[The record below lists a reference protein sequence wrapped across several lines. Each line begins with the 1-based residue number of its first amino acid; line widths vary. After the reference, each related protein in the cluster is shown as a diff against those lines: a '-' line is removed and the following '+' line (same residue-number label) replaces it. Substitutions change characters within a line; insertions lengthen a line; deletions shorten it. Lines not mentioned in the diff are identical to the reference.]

1 MGKPGDPLTSRCD
14 VVAGRR
20 MFSRTGGQ
28 GPPVVLVHGYG
39 VSSAYL
45 LPLARALADRC
56 AVYVPDLPG
65 HGRSEDPEA
74 PPTIESHA
82 ATLGEWLDALGVERP
97 ALVGNSMGC
106 QVVTELAVQR
116 PERVGPIVLSG
127 PTVDPLRRSTRRQA
141 FGALR
146 DSIHEPMRLS
156 ALAARDGIGWNYAH
170 LRAAARSVLAD
181 RIEDRLPS
189 ISQPA
194 IVLHGE
200 RDGFVSRDWAEEVAR
215 LLPSGR
221 LVVVPDEPHA
231 VPFTQPALVADVVCD
246 LIAEEVDHAPGQLV
260 RRLPHGD
267 VPAGEP
273 DERGMREEPAPLFA
287 DPRRHQSVA
296 FAPDQ

>member
-1 MGKPGDPLTSRCD
+1 LS
-14 VVAGRR
+14 
-20 MFSRTGGQ
+20 
-28 GPPVVLVHGYG
+28 
-39 VSSAYL
+39 
-45 LPLARALADRC
+45 DRC

-65 HGRSEDPEA
+65 HGRSEDPEES
-74 PPTIESHA
+74 PTIENQA
-82 ATLGEWLDALGVERP
+82 AALAGWLDAVALVRP
-97 ALVGNSMGC
+97 AFVGNSMGC

-116 PERVGPIVLSG
+116 PERVGPILLSG
-127 PTVDPLRRSTRRQA
+127 PTVDPRRRSTRRQA

-146 DSIHEPMRLS
+146 DSIHEPVRLS
-156 ALAARDGIGWNYAH
+156 AIAARDGIGWNYGH
-170 LRAAARSVLAD
+170 LRAEARSVLAD

-231 VPFTQPALVADVVCD
+231 VPFTQPGLVADIVCD
-246 LIAEEVDHAPGQLV
+246 LIAEEVDHAPGELV
-260 RRLPHGD
+260 GRLPHGD

-273 DERGMREEPAPLFA
+273 DESGVREEPAPLFG

>member
-1 MGKPGDPLTSRCD
+1 MGAPGDPLTSRCD
-14 VVAGRR
+14 IVGGRQ
-20 MFSRTGGQ
+20 MFSRAGGE

-65 HGRSEDPEA
+65 HGRSDDSEA
-74 PPTIESHA
+74 APTIESHA
-82 ATLGEWLDALGVERP
+82 TALGEWLDVLGLERP
-97 ALVGNSMGC
+97 AFVGNSMGC

-116 PERVGPIVLSG
+116 PERVGPILLSG
-127 PTVDPLRRSTRRQA
+127 PTVDPRRRSTRRQA

-146 DSIHEPMRLS
+146 DSIHEPVRL
-156 ALAARDGIGWNYAH
+156 AGLAARDGIGLKYGH

-189 ISQPA
+189 IRQPA

-231 VPFTQPALVADVVCD
+231 VPFTRPGLVADIVCD
-246 LIAEEVDHAPGQLV
+246 LLAEEAEHAPRELDGC
-260 RRLPHGD
+260 LPHGD
-267 VPAGEP
+267 VTAGKP
-273 DERGMREEPAPLFA
+273 DERRIPKEPAPLFG
-287 DPRRHQSVA
+287 DPRRQQSVA